1 MSHNYQFEEKF
12 LILQRCVRPAIIL
25 DIDVNISEIKDN
37 DEYDKI
43 LSEFGLPTTNS
54 VYDELTHGPSGPHY
68 WKNHIVNHLRT
79 LQIAKSDYIVFADGD
94 CYVKDQP
101 IEKSWINEGIRIL
114 ENDPSIFCVSPSD
127 GRPQAAK
134 DSMMSQQMFL
144 VNANKMR
151 QMEFIPWD
159 GKFIDGGPFQ
169 EFYALLEG
177 FIHRYMKKN
186 NLYRYLLGQEY
197 RWWHLEW
204 H

>member
-1 MSHNYQFEEKF
+1 
-12 LILQRCVRPAIIL
+12 
-25 DIDVNISEIKDN
+25 
-37 DEYDKI
+37 
-43 LSEFGLPTTNS
+43 
-54 VYDELTHGPSGPHY
+54 
-68 WKNHIVNHLRT
+68 
-79 LQIAKSDYIVFADGD
+79 
-94 CYVKDQP
+94 
-101 IEKSWINEGIRIL
+101 
-114 ENDPSIFCVSPSD
+114 
-127 GRPQAAK
+127 
-134 DSMMSQQMFL
+134 MMSQQMFL